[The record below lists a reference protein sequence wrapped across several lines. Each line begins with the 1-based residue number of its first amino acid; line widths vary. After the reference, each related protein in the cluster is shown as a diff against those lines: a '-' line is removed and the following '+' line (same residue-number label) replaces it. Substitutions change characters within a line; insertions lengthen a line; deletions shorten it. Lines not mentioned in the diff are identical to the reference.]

1 MYKAQLTLILLMICC
16 TKVLSDSSSIN
27 LALPNA
33 GASYG
38 TDSIRAGSLDCSN
51 SIGSSTNV
59 EFGMTGIVA
68 NAVAPIVGK
77 RDPLNSPPVK
87 DFGLYARITIPINAP
102 ERIKCN
108 SLYQMELQVR
118 RMEIQKLTLELER
131 LKQLSQQSSFEN

>member
-1 MYKAQLTLILLMICC
+1 MMIC
-16 TKVLSDSSSIN
+16 TSQVMADSSSIN

-33 GASYG
+33 GNAYG
-38 TDSIRAGSLDCSN
+38 TDSIRAGNLDCSN

-68 NAVAPIVGK
+68 NAVAPIIGK
-77 RDPLNSPPVK
+77 QDPLNQPPVK
-87 DFGLYARITIPINAP
+87 DFGLYARITIPLNAP
-102 ERIKCN
+102 ERINCN

-118 RMEIQKLTLELER
+118 RMEIQKLTLELEK